1 MFKKAIFFLLTLGA
15 TFNIV
20 PPCAAELVQST
31 EHTTV
36 SLVSNGR
43 DTILARFD
51 MQPDWHTYWSNPG
64 EVGFPTVVKSDNAN
78 VYIENQSVP
87 QVRTLFEEM
96 KEYLYENTAY
106 FQLQTDNIRD
116 AKITFDFVECNE
128 VCQPKSLTFDLSL
141 LQSADIAEW
150 LQVKEQADATF
161 PLKIQLIG
169 NTDGSSVRLDGMST
183 DSLQFIP
190 AERGI
195 VTDESVNIDTQN
207 GSAQVKWQNKPNRR
221 LEQALIL
228 TPSESYIADIDY
240 VTSGLQL
247 LYIIL
252 LAFIGGII
260 LNAMP
265 CVFPILSLKI
275 FSLINQKRKKRQ
287 PLLNA
292 FYYTLGV
299 LLSFLLLTTI
309 LLVLKSSGESV
320 GWGFQLQS
328 PWFVGIMA
336 FIFYILFAFMV
347 EWLHFPSF
355 ANNFM
360 HRAANLS
367 EFSTGFFAVLIAS
380 PCTGPFMGA
389 AIGYAFM
396 HGSYELYAVFT
407 ALALGYALPYAL
419 IELYPHAIGKI
430 MPKPGQWMRRVKII
444 LSVPILL
451 TALWLSAVLVEQI
464 TPDTDDTKSA
474 YALDWQPYDAET
486 VAELNEQGENI
497 FIDFTADWCL
507 TCKFNEKI
515 LINTARFKKFVQENN
530 VHLFVADLTDYND
543 EYNNALSAYG
553 RDGIPLYV
561 YYKNGSYEIL
571 PLFFSISD
579 LRD

>member
-1 MFKKAIFFLLTLGA
+1 MFKKAIFFLLTFVSTL
-15 TFNIV
+15 NIV
-20 PPCAAELVQST
+20 PLCAAELVQST
-31 EHTTV
+31 GHTTI

-64 EVGFPTVVKSDNAN
+64 EVGFPTAVKSDNAN

-87 QVRTLFEEM
+87 QVRTVFEEM
-96 KEYLYENTAY
+96 KEYLHENTAY
-106 FQLQTDNIRD
+106 FQLRSDNIQD
-116 AKITFDFVECNE
+116 AKLTFDFVECNDI
-128 VCQPKSLTFDLSL
+128 CQPKSLTFDLSL

-150 LQVKEQADATF
+150 LQIKEQADATF
-161 PLKIQLIG
+161 PIKIQLIG
-169 NTDGSSVRLDGMST
+169 NTDGNSLRLDGVST
-183 DSLQFIP
+183 DRLQFIP
-190 AERGI
+190 AERGV
-195 VTDESVNIDTQN
+195 VTGEIIDIDTQK
-207 GSAQVKWQNKPNRR
+207 GSAYIKWQNEPNRR
-221 LEQALIL
+221 LKQALIL
-228 TPSESYIADIDY
+228 TPSEAYIADIDY
-240 VTSGLQL
+240 TSSGLQL
-247 LYIIL
+247 LYIVL

-275 FSLINQKRKKRQ
+275 FSLINQKRDKRQ

-309 LLVLKSSGESV
+309 LLMLKNSGEAI

-336 FIFYILFAFMV
+336 VIFYILFAFMV
-347 EWLHFPSF
+347 EWLNFPSF
-355 ANNFM
+355 AGNFM

-407 ALALGYALPYAL
+407 ALAIGYALPYAL
-419 IELYPHAIGKI
+419 IELYPQIISRI
-430 MPKPGQWMRRVKII
+430 MPKPGPWMHRIKII

-451 TALWLSAVLVEQI
+451 TAFWLSAVLFEQLHLN
-464 TPDTDDTKSA
+464 TEDTNYETTD
-474 YALDWQPYDAET
+474 ALQWQPYNNEII
-486 VAELNEQGENI
+486 AELNEKNANI

-507 TCKFNEKI
+507 TCQFNKKF
-515 LINTARFKKFVQENN
+515 LINTARFKKFVQDYH
-530 VHLFVADLTDYND
+530 VHTY
-543 EYNNALSAYG
+543 
-553 RDGIPLYV
+553 
-561 YYKNGSYEIL
+561 
-571 PLFFSISD
+571 
-579 LRD
+579 